1 MTTKLLLVALLLA
14 NATVGCA
21 TEGPTAQITFK
32 VTGENGALLAKVPI
46 HVVLFDHQ
54 EPGAGFGNPIYKEIT
69 SLTDTQGIAVARGSS
84 LDNKVTYEVKDLSG
98 YYNEGGPYSFKSS
111 KDGRWEPWNPTVELV
126 LRPIVNPVPM
136 YARKVE
142 TRISKSAQRYGY
154 DLIVSDWVA
163 PDGKG
168 QTADIFFELTGYA
181 NNVKDYDSTLTVSFA
196 NPLDGIQPFVPIKG
210 SSFRSPREAPLDG
223 YQDKLELRRVR
234 KPGQLSPAWIDDTQ
248 IDTNYI
254 FRVRT
259 VLDEYGK
266 IKSALYGKIYGS
278 FKFYGAS
285 TNGSFL
291 TIPACY
297 LNPEPNS
304 RNMEFDPKRNLFRK
318 LDRFH
323 EISLP

>member
-1 MTTKLLLVALLLA
+1 MTAKLLLVALLLA

-21 TEGPTAQITFK
+21 AEGPTAQITFK
-32 VTGENGALLAKVPI
+32 VTGENGASLSNVPI

-98 YYNEGGPYSFKSS
+98 YYDEGGPYSFKSS

-142 TRISKSAQRYGY
+142 TNIPTPAHKYGY
-154 DLIVSDWVA
+154 DLVLGDWVA
-163 PDGKG
+163 PTGKG
-168 QTADIFFELTGYA
+168 QITDFIFEVTGYA

-196 NPLDGIQPFVPIKG
+196 NAQDGIQSFVPIRVCH
-210 SSFRSPREAPLDG
+210 FRSPRAAPVGG
-223 YQDKLELRRVR
+223 YQDKIALRRAR
-234 KPGQLSPAWIDDTQ
+234 RPGQLSPDWIDDAQ
-248 IDTNYI
+248 KETNYI

-259 VLDEYGK
+259 VLDEKGNV
-266 IKSALYGKIYGS
+266 KSALYGKIYGG
-278 FKFYGAS
+278 FGFGGAV
-285 TNGSFL
+285 TNCFL
-291 TIPACY
+291 KIRSYY

-318 LDRFH
+318 LDQFH
-323 EISLP
+323 EVSLP